1 MTDFRLE
8 LAAAKIDEV
17 DGRGRKVVL
26 HSLRHTLATMLV
38 AANVPMP
45 IAQRIMRHRNIKSI
59 AETHADEALLPM
71 GAAMSELPPIR

>member
-26 HSLRHTLATMLV
+26 HSL
-38 AANVPMP
+38 
-45 IAQRIMRHRNIKSI
+45 RHRNIKSI